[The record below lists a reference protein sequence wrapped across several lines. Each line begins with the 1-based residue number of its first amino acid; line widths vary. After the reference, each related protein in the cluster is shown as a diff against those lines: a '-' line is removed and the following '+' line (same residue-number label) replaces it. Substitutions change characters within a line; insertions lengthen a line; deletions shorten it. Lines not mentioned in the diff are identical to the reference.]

1 MKFIKQLK
9 ALMLKGNFFRNVS
22 ILVSGTAISLIV
34 IVLTTPLLTRLYTPE
49 EFGGYSIYVSI
60 LYTTSVM
67 ASLLYESA
75 IPLPR
80 DEDDAVNLLSLSLII
95 VSGMSVL
102 CLMGVWLFRHSVAS
116 IVNIP
121 HLEEYLWLLPLSL
134 FGFGIFQVLN
144 TWLIRREA
152 YPFMAKGKVFMNM
165 SQVFSQI
172 GLGLLQFG
180 PVGLVMGEVV
190 GRVVGSGTV
199 LRLSFESIKARFHT
213 ITLKKMRDLANRYK
227 YFPLISSWSSILSVA
242 SGHLPVFFI
251 AASFGSKAAGLYM
264 LGQRVLSIPDALIGF
279 SVKQVYFASATKQ
292 IRSTTTPL
300 NTLFWQ
306 MVWKLSGI
314 SFLVICIIVLAAPWT
329 FGHVFGESWI
339 ESGTYIQVMA
349 ILFFFQMVV
358 NPITANFF
366 VFEAQNLQLIGEI
379 IRFGLL
385 LLAVLVSTHSQ
396 FSSIQSLL
404 CLSVL
409 GSAGYL
415 VVAFLAWYA
424 MRTKGVKQDQ
434 FECEIGVEASEAK

>member
-1 MKFIKQLK
+1 MKLIKQLK

-22 ILVSGTAISLIV
+22 ILVSGTALSLIV

-75 IPLPR
+75 IPLPK

-95 VSGMSVL
+95 VLGMSVL
-102 CLMGVWLFRHSVAS
+102 TLIGVWLFRQSIAS

-121 HLEEYLWLLPLSL
+121 HLGEYLWLLPLSL
-134 FGFGIFQVLN
+134 FGFGVFQVLN

-152 YPFMAKGKVFMNM
+152 YPFMAKGKVFMNL

-172 GLGLLQFG
+172 SLGLLHFG
-180 PVGLVMGEVV
+180 PVGLVAGEVM
-190 GRVVGSGTV
+190 GRIVGSSTV
-199 LRLSFESIKARFHT
+199 LRLSFTSIRERFNK
-213 ITLKKMRDLANRYK
+213 INLKKMGILANRYK

-300 NTLFWQ
+300 NSLFWQ
-306 MVWKLSGI
+306 MVWKLSGV
-314 SFLVICIIVLAAPWT
+314 SFLIICCIVLIAPWT
-329 FGHVFGESWI
+329 FGHVFGDDWI
-339 ESGTYIQVMA
+339 ESGMYIQVMA

-358 NPITANFF
+358 GPITANFY
-366 VFEAQNLQLIGEI
+366 VFEAQRLHFLGEW
-379 IRFGLL
+379 IRFTFLL
-385 LLAVLVSTHSQ
+385 GAVWISVNFQLSA
-396 FSSIQSLL
+396 IQTLL

-409 GSAGYL
+409 GSLGYL
-415 VVAFLAWYA
+415 VLAFLAWYA
-424 MRTKGVKQDQ
+424 MKTKGVSQDGI
-434 FECEIGVEASEAK
+434 ECEIGVEASEAK

>member
-1 MKFIKQLK
+1 MKLIKQLK

-22 ILVSGTAISLIV
+22 ILVSGTALSLIV

-75 IPLPR
+75 IPLPK

-95 VSGMSVL
+95 VLGMSVL
-102 CLMGVWLFRHSVAS
+102 ILIGVWLFHQSIAS

-121 HLEEYLWLLPLSL
+121 HLGEYLWLLPLSL
-134 FGFGIFQVLN
+134 FGFGVFQVLN

-172 GLGLLQFG
+172 SLGLLQFG
-180 PVGLVMGEVV
+180 PVGLVAGEVM
-190 GRVVGSGTV
+190 GRIVGSSTV
-199 LRLSFESIKARFHT
+199 LRLSFSSIRERFNK
-213 ITLKKMRDLANRYK
+213 ITLRKMGVLANRYK

-300 NTLFWQ
+300 NSLFWQ
-306 MVWKLSGI
+306 MVWKLSAVSCLI
-314 SFLVICIIVLAAPWT
+314 ICFIVLVAPWT
-329 FGHVFGESWI
+329 FGHVFGEDWI
-339 ESGTYIQVMA
+339 ESGMYIQVMA

-358 NPITANFF
+358 GPITANFY
-366 VFEAQNLQLIGEI
+366 VFEAQRLHFLGEC
-379 IRFGLL
+379 IRFTFLL
-385 LLAVLVSTHSQ
+385 GAVWISVNFQLSA
-396 FSSIQSLL
+396 IQTLL

-409 GSAGYL
+409 GSFGYL
-415 VVAFLAWYA
+415 VLAFLAWYA
-424 MRTKGVKQDQ
+424 MKTKGVSQDG

>member
-1 MKFIKQLK
+1 MKFIKQFK
-9 ALMLKGNFFRNVS
+9 ALILKGNFYRNVS

-67 ASLLYESA
+67 ASLMYESA
-75 IPLPR
+75 IPLPK

-102 CLMGVWLFRHSVAS
+102 CLIGVWLFRQFMAS
-116 IVNIP
+116 MVNIP

-134 FGFGIFQVLN
+134 FGFGVFQVLN
-144 TWLIRREA
+144 TWLIRGEA

-172 GLGLLQFG
+172 SLGLLHFG
-180 PVGLVMGEVV
+180 PAGLVAGEVV
-190 GRVVGSGTV
+190 GRIVGSSTV
-199 LRLSFESIKARFHT
+199 LRLSFESIKARLHQ
-213 ITLKKMRDLANRYK
+213 INLKQTGVLANRYR

-251 AASFGSKAAGLYM
+251 AATFGSKAAGLYM

-292 IRSTTTPL
+292 KRSTATPL
-300 NTLFWQ
+300 NSLFWQ
-306 MVWKLSGI
+306 MVWKLTGVSSLI
-314 SFLVICIIVLAAPWT
+314 ICIIVAVAPWT
-329 FGHVFGESWI
+329 FGHVFGEGWI

-358 NPITANFF
+358 NPITANFY
-366 VFEAQNLQLIGEI
+366 VFEAQHLHLVGEF
-379 IRFGLL
+379 IRFVL
-385 LLAVLVSTHSQ
+385 LLAAVLISVHSQ

-409 GSAGYL
+409 GSLGYM

-424 MRTKGVKQDQ
+424 MRTKGVTQDQ

>member
-1 MKFIKQLK
+1 MKLITQLK
-9 ALMLKGNFFRNVS
+9 TLMMKGNFFRNVS
-22 ILVSGTAISLIV
+22 ILVSGTALSLIV

-75 IPLPR
+75 IPLPKE
-80 DEDDAVNLLSLSLII
+80 EDDALNLLSLSLSI
-95 VSGMSVL
+95 VLGMSILTLV
-102 CLMGVWLFRHSVAS
+102 GVWVFRHSIAS

-121 HLEEYLWLLPLSL
+121 HLEEYLWLLPISL
-134 FGFGIFQVLN
+134 FGFGVFQVLN
-144 TWLIRREA
+144 TWLIRKEA
-152 YPFMAKGKVFMNM
+152 YPFMARGKVFMNM

-172 GLGLLQFG
+172 GLGLLHVG
-180 PVGLVMGEVV
+180 PVGLVAGEVM
-190 GRVVGSGTV
+190 GRMVGSSTV
-199 LRLSFESIKARFHT
+199 FRLSWKSIRTRLNKISMR
-213 ITLKKMRDLANRYK
+213 KMGTLANRYK

-300 NTLFWQ
+300 NALFWK
-306 MVWKLSGI
+306 MVWKLAGV
-314 SFLVICIIVLAAPWT
+314 SFLVIFFIVLVAPWT
-329 FGHVFGESWI
+329 FGHVFGKGWT
-339 ESGTYIQVMA
+339 ESGTYIQVLA

-358 NPITANFF
+358 GPITANFF
-366 VFEAQNLQLIGEI
+366 IFEAQRLHFLGECM
-379 IRFGLL
+379 RFIL
-385 LLAVLVSTHSQ
+385 LLAAVWISTNSH
-396 FSSIQSLL
+396 FSSIHTLL
-404 CLSVL
+404 CLSIFGSL
-409 GSAGYL
+409 GYVGL
-415 VVAFLAWYA
+415 AFLAWYA
-424 MRTKGVKQDQ
+424 MSRKKEVQNE